1 MELNQIKQKLI
12 ENYDL
17 VFNSL
22 GITYENINDN
32 LYCVCPIHDNSDN
45 PRAFSFSTKRGL
57 WKCWTRDCQ
66 NDHKNDVFGLI
77 QAVLSKQSGS
87 IVTFSDTLNWSKNI
101 LGINQSIIKSNTK
114 EASPYEDM
122 LNIVDIF
129 KKTKQ
134 ATNVGFNFNYN
145 ITYPSKYFI
154 DRGFSKETLRHFS
167 VGDCYEC
174 PQMKYRA
181 IIPIHDDEGK
191 NVVGIIGRSIKE
203 YRIPKFL
210 IYPAGFNKKYSLYNY
225 HRAIEKARETSCLFV
240 VEGQSDVWRLYEAGV
255 HNAVGLF
262 GKTITKEQE
271 EKLYKMPITHIIVLT
286 DNDQAGRESKVEIK
300 RKLGR
305 MYKLSFPQIFGKDV
319 GEMSIDKIKTNILSS
334 LKGTY

>member
-12 ENYDL
+12 DNYDL

-101 LGINQSIIKSNTK
+101 LGINQSIIKSHTK
-114 EASPYEDM
+114 EASPYEDV

-134 ATNVGFNFNYN
+134 ATNVGCNFNYN

-225 HRAIEKARETSCLFV
+225 HRAIEKAKETSCLFV

>member
-12 ENYDL
+12 DNYDL

-101 LGINQSIIKSNTK
+101 LGINQSRENHKTK
-114 EASPYEDM
+114 EISPYEDV

-134 ATNVGFNFNYN
+134 VSSAEFNFNYDAEC
-145 ITYPSKYFI
+145 PSKYFI
-154 DRGFSKETLRHFS
+154 DRGFSKETLSHFS

-174 PQMKYRA
+174 PQMKHRA

-191 NVVGIIGRSIKE
+191 NVIGVIGRSIKE
-203 YRIPKFL
+203 YKIPKFL
-210 IYPAGFNKKYSLYNY
+210 IYPTGFNKKYILYNY
-225 HRAIEKARETSCLFV
+225 HRAIEKAKETSCLFV

-255 HNAVGLF
+255 YNAVGIF

-271 EKLYKMPITHIIVLT
+271 EKLYKMPITHLIVLT
-286 DNDQAGRESKVEIK
+286 DNDQAGRESKIEIK

-319 GEMSIDKIKTNILSS
+319 GEMSIDKIKNNILSS
-334 LKGTY
+334 LKGAY

>member
-114 EASPYEDM
+114 EASPYEDV

-319 GEMSIDKIKTNILSS
+319 GEMPIDKIKTNILSS